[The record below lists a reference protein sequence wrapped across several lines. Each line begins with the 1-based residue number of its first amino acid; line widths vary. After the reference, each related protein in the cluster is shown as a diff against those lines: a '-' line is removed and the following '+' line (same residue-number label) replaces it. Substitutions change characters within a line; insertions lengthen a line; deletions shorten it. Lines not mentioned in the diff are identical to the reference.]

1 MKSFDLLVPQPELGQ
16 TAKELRESC
25 GLSVIEFANKL
36 NVTRQTIY
44 NFENGKRQSME
55 LLQGYLKLREGV

>member
-1 MKSFDLLVPQPELGQ
+1 MKSFDLLVPQPELGR